1 MQRPGYRRRPAPL
14 PSLSP
19 TPSHGPQQDLPEVT
33 RSAAVVIAAAPLD
46 VPEEADPESPDAA
59 PPPARHRLMTYR
71 RGGIGFI
78 RRNVGRGRHQGPRR
92 LEPPVRQP
100 PCARPG
106 KVECAGSPAAGTA
119 P

>member
-14 PSLSP
+14 PSP
-19 TPSHGPQQDLPEVT
+19 QPIPDRPQQDLPEVT

-59 PPPARHRLMTYR
+59 PPLARRPLMTYR

-78 RRNVGRGRHQGPRR
+78 RRNVGRGKHQGPCR

-100 PCARPG
+100 PCAQPG
-106 KVECAGSPAAGTA
+106 KVES
-119 P
+119 